1 MQFSSYQELTTM
13 DQPGQTRRL
22 PSEQVRVLHFLSV
35 ILTFRSSK
43 YFISSLSCVLWS
55 SGGSPWFTF
64 CSTTSCFL
72 TLSLSFLFHLGG
84 PCLCFGLQE
93 LQPNQILL
101 ITIHNLLYPITV
113 DVLHQ
118 VFSPHGFVEK
128 IVTFQKSSGQLSFR
142 FCAALCLS
150 FSLLSLGPF
159 WDIIDCF
166 D

>member
-1 MQFSSYQELTTM
+1 MQFSSHQELTTM

-22 PSEQVRVLHFLSV
+22 PSEQVRVLHFWSV
-35 ILTFRSSK
+35 ILTFRSWK
-43 YFISSLSCVLWS
+43 YFISSLSCVFWS
-55 SGGSPWFTF
+55 LGGSPWFTF

-72 TLSLSFLFHLGG
+72 TLSLSLPSWGALSM
-84 PCLCFGLQE
+84 LWLQE
-93 LQPNQILL
+93 LQPNRILL
-101 ITIHNLLYPITV
+101 ITIHNPLYPITV

-128 IVTFQKSSGQLSFR
+128 IVTFQKSAGQLSFCC
-142 FCAALCLS
+142 CAALCLS
-150 FSLLSLGPF
+150 FSLLSLGRF